1 MLIGICWNVTVDFF
15 GVDLYLQNSS
25 CTRRS
30 KVVHVGL
37 LLYTKV
43 QNYSCRLV
51 VAHGGVE
58 FYL

>member
-1 MLIGICWNVTVDFF
+1 MDFF